1 MANPHPRH
9 AERDMSHAVHET
21 SRKMADETTR
31 AVHETSRKIA
41 DEVHET
47 SRRIADETSRA
58 ASTAADAG
66 AGAARAGADM
76 IQRNAETVQH
86 AWESGSKMATNL
98 AERSAERFARA
109 CGISG
114 EAAQQATEQSSRNL
128 ESIMQSGTI
137 LAGGMQSISL
147 ELMNFARKR
156 MEQCMHR
163 VDALASC
170 RTPQEV
176 VAVQSDLIRDNLE
189 DIIQSTRRIAEISTQ
204 MADEAVRR
212 MNDSSLV
219 PR

>member
-1 MANPHPRH
+1 MVNPRQAERQ
-9 AERDMSHAVHET
+9 AERDVSH
-21 SRKMADETTR
+21 

-41 DEVHET
+41 DET
-47 SRRIADETSRA
+47 TRA
-58 ASTAADAG
+58 ARTAADAG

-86 AWESGSKMATNL
+86 AWDSGSKMATNL

-114 EAAQQATEQSSRNL
+114 ETAQQAAEQSSRNL
-128 ESIMQSGTI
+128 ESIVQSGTI
-137 LAGGMQSISL
+137 LAGGMQSISM

-176 VAVQSDLIRDNLE
+176 VAVQSDLMRDNLE

-212 MNDSSLV
+212 MNDSSLA